1 MLLVNKEK
9 GVKTMPGEN
18 TEHQS
23 MLDSIENPVIAL
35 NQELKVSYCNPAYAR
50 AAGLK
55 VGEMLGRYLLE
66 IFSIIASICSVWY
79 SSILPSSTSWFNFIS
94 QGKLPR

>member
-1 MLLVNKEK
+1 MGHNAVSEQRKR
-9 GVKTMPGEN
+9 VKTMPGEN

-55 VGEMLGRYLLE
+55 IGEMLGRYCWKSFRRRQEMIAIGLTWKYWKRVSPALLW
-66 IFSIIASICSVWY
+66 V
-79 SSILPSSTSWFNFIS
+79 
-94 QGKLPR
+94 